1 MTQRT
6 TRALST
12 AGALLAAATAAAPL
26 RGEPTAAAPA
36 PPIVLSDDELH
47 RLLNA
52 SPANANTIHTR
63 RRTRRRSRTIARMAR
78 MARMARRNVPYTAP
92 HKRFGDR
99 RNRGSQLRVQGTA
112 RNRRRRTTHHRE
124 RDVPPADALPR
135 PRRTRRLPYP
145 ISAEESRR

>member
-52 SPANANTIHTR
+52 SPANANTIHTHAGER
-63 RRTRRRSRTIARMAR
+63 VVVLARSLGWLDATSPTLRLTSASATAATADPSCEFKERPATAVDGRLITVSGTFHQRT
-78 MARMARRNVPYTAP
+78 PYL
-92 HKRFGDR
+92 G
-99 RNRGSQLRVQGTA
+99 LV
-112 RNRRRRTTHHRE
+112 
-124 RDVPPADALPR
+124 ALDDCH
-135 PRRTRRLPYP
+135 
-145 ISAEESRR
+145 IQ